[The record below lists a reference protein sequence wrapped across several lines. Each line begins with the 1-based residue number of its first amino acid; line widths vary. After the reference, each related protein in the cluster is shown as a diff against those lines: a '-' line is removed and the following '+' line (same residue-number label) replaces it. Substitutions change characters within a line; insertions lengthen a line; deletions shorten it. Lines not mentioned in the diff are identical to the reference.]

1 MAIGAV
7 VGGVAS
13 GAPVRTL
20 LGQRSRSVEGDPVG
34 GVRHALTVATPARLG
49 RVAVQ
54 TDLRLGGSGGPVS
67 LVPALRVWH
76 RETVALL
83 AVQIGVVATLAHG
96 RALLVHQ
103 PSVRGEEGGRMR
115 HADAVAIIAD
125 LAIRRNHGSLMTN
138 ACVARQTGDAG
149 LKVHRVRE
157 GLGVLKRQRG
167 EKVGMATQ
175 TRAVRDGEIRLK
187 RCGHPLRGQHRG
199 GGPVAR
205 CVHSPAAGRS
215 HQCHDPQS
223 AQQYEAR
230 ERAEDQKKTGHR
242 TSSRV

>member
-34 GVRHALTVATPARLG
+34 GVRNALPVATPARLG
-49 RVAVQ
+49 RVAVH
-54 TDLRLGGSGGPVS
+54 TDLRLGGSGGPVR

-76 RETVALL
+76 RETMALL
-83 AVQIGVVATLAHG
+83 AVELGVVATLAHS

-103 PSVRGEEGGRMR
+103 PSVRGEEGGSMR

-125 LAIRRNHGSLMTN
+125 LAIHGNHGAVMTS
-138 ACVARQTGDAG
+138 ACVARQTGNAG

-157 GLGVLKRQRG
+157 GLGILKRKRG
-167 EKVGMATQ
+167 EKVGVASQ

-187 RCGHPLRGQHRG
+187 RCSHPLRGQHSG
-199 GGPVAR
+199 GGPLAG
-205 CVHSPAAGRS
+205 CVHGPAAGSS
-215 HQCHDPQS
+215 HQSHDPQS